1 MWKDPIVEKLHRYR
15 EAHAKKFNYDLN
27 AIYED
32 MKIKQKQQELEGW
45 RVVSRCATK
54 TQEKEESSEKAS
66 QVK

>member
-1 MWKDPIVEKLHRYR
+1 MWKDPIVEEIHRYR
-15 EAHAKKFNYDLN
+15 EAHAKKFNYDMR

-32 MKIKQKQQELEGW
+32 IKIKQKQHEQEGW

-54 TQEKEESSEKAS
+54 TKGKEESPEEVN